1 LNGNFRTRDVQVPGF
16 CGPSVLRIALA
27 NPGQM
32 TRAGGAMV
40 LAPGAGL
47 KSPALVTTVH
57 TFHALAFIENFS
69 LKELGT
75 HYPEAKRAHQHLW
88 YTAAAGGTVFIFSFG
103 VVVFLDLGQAGR
115 EGELLRLRQA
125 PSGIRDAQVITEEFT
140 VRELDGARTD
150 MKNGCLIVDLLTA
163 ERASMVALTVAQSAA
178 MEYYERIVDQ
188 MFADT
193 DQFVVRLEKN
203 GNISVFTAK
212 LQRFI
217 GAAISTRSEVISV
230 LHLLDKPDVIWDD
243 AGAERIYGEL
253 RSEFDLVDR
262 YQALELKLRSV
273 QDALSLLTEVARD
286 RRLVLL
292 ETSVILLILLEIVLS
307 LLRH

>member
-1 LNGNFRTRDVQVPGF
+1 VTD
-16 CGPSVLRIALA
+16 
-27 NPGQM
+27 
-32 TRAGGAMV
+32 
-40 LAPGAGL
+40 
-47 KSPALVTTVH
+47 LVTTVH
-57 TFHALAFIENFS
+57 TFHALAFIENFP
-69 LKELGT
+69 LKELAT
-75 HYPEAKRAHQHLW
+75 HFPEAKRAHQHLW
-88 YTAAAGGTVFIFSFG
+88 YPAAAGGMVFIFSFG

-125 PSGIRDAQVITEEFT
+125 PNGMRDAQVITEEFT
-140 VRELDGARTD
+140 VREVAGERAD
-150 MKNGCLIVDLLTA
+150 MKDGCLIVDALTP
-163 ERASMVALTVAQSAA
+163 ERASMVALTVAQSTA

-230 LHLLDKPDVIWDD
+230 LHLLDKPDVVWDD
-243 AGAERIYGEL
+243 PGAERIYSEL

-262 YQALELKLRSV
+262 YQSLELKLRSV
-273 QDALSLLTEVARD
+273 QDALSLLTDVARD

-292 ETSVILLILLEIVLS
+292 EASVIALILLEIVLS
-307 LLRH
+307 LVRH

>member
-1 LNGNFRTRDVQVPGF
+1 MESPLGRAVD
-16 CGPSVLRIALA
+16 LR
-27 NPGQM
+27 
-32 TRAGGAMV
+32 GARLDSKRV
-40 LAPGAGL
+40 
-47 KSPALVTTVH
+47 VTNAH

-69 LKELGT
+69 LKELAL

-88 YTAAAGGTVFIFSFG
+88 YPAAAGGTVFIFSFG

-115 EGELLRLRQA
+115 EGELLRLRQS
-125 PSGIRDAQVITEEFT
+125 PMGIRDAQVISEEFT
-140 VRELDGARTD
+140 VREVAEARAD
-150 MKNGCLIVDLLTA
+150 MSEGCLVVDALTP

-178 MEYYERIVDQ
+178 MEYYERIVDA

-193 DQFVVRLEKN
+193 DQFVERLERN

-230 LHLLDKPDVIWDD
+230 LHLLDKPDVVWDD
-243 AGAERIYGEL
+243 AGAERIYSEL

-262 YQALELKLRSV
+262 YQSLELKLRSV
-273 QDALSLLTEVARD
+273 QDALSLLTDVARD

-292 ETSVILLILLEIVLS
+292 EASVIGLILLEIVLS
-307 LLRH
+307 LLHR

>member
-1 LNGNFRTRDVQVPGF
+1 
-16 CGPSVLRIALA
+16 
-27 NPGQM
+27 M
-32 TRAGGAMV
+32 
-40 LAPGAGL
+40 
-47 KSPALVTTVH
+47 TTVH

-69 LKELGT
+69 LKELAA

-103 VVVFLDLGQAGR
+103 ALVFLDLGQAGR

-125 PSGIRDAQVITEEFT
+125 PNRMRDAQVISEEFT
-140 VRELDGARTD
+140 VREVPEARAD
-150 MKNGCLIVDLLTA
+150 MVNGCLVIDALTP
-163 ERASMVALTVAQSAA
+163 ERASMVALTVGQSAA

-188 MFADT
+188 MFTDT
-193 DQFVVRLEKN
+193 DQFVERLERD

-217 GAAISTRSEVISV
+217 GAAISTRNEVISV
-230 LHLLDKPDVIWDD
+230 LHLLDKPDVVWDD
-243 AGAERIYGEL
+243 SGAERIYSEL

-273 QDALSLLTEVARD
+273 QDALGLLTEVARD
-286 RRLVLL
+286 RRLVFL
-292 ETSVILLILLEIVLS
+292 EASVIALIVLEIVLN
-307 LLRH
+307 LFRR